1 MKRFDLA
8 VRWRTG
14 TVSFV
19 PSLRFIAASQLTC
32 LPSSPSGITIGWLA
46 VACIKDKALSCVLA
60 WQSNLLTGWLLW
72 AIPMSHLPSK
82 HTTCSSLLNRKSR
95 ASLPKF
101 GFGLGAFQP
110 RFASLLPRARL
121 DSFCLFLPNNPI
133 IKLSTRFDA
142 RLSLPSIPNKQ
153 IFSKGQSG
161 HLEQKADNL
170 NGTKRT
176 ILSPTKK
183 SRQML

>member
-142 RLSLPSIPNKQ
+142 CLKE
-153 IFSKGQSG
+153 KGQPVIYG
-161 HLEQKADNL
+161 EDNQPE
-170 NGTKRT
+170 NGMTEY
-176 ILSPTKK
+176 
-183 SRQML
+183 